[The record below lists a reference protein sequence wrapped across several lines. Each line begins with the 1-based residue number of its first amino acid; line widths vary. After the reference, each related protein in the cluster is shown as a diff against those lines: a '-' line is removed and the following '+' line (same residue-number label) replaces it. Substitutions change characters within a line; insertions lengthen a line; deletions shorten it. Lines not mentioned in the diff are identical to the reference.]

1 MTSQDMSGPPVEKPH
16 MSGPPVEIPSRRWLR
31 TFAFDPMST
40 RLSGEFLTVS
50 VPYEPDLKPGPE
62 GELLQVVDY
71 DPARG
76 KWYALVNLN
85 DPFILA
91 QDGLKP
97 AGGDPRS
104 HQQIVYAVSMSVI
117 ERFERYLGRRFRFHG
132 DEKLRIVP
140 HAFEGRNAF
149 FDPSRWAVLFG
160 YYRANVEDPGPN
172 LPNQIIFTCLSSDI
186 IAHELTHGIVHRLR
200 PYFSEA
206 TNADVFAWHE
216 AFADLIALFQHFANR
231 EVVFDAVN
239 ATNGRIDKGRTLF
252 DLASEFGQSTG
263 RGAALRSAIVDQQR
277 TPARFQAATEPHER
291 GACFVAAVF
300 DAYLDRFQAA
310 IADLLRIATAGTGV
324 LPEGKLHP
332 DLVARVATEAVV
344 TADRF
349 LGMVVGAFDYLPP
362 VDVTFADVI
371 RAIVTSDHALHPD
384 DARGLRSNLVEA
396 LRRRGIIPEKVDSL
410 TDDALKWPSPDGP
423 LSLRD
428 NNPKV
433 PLEDLILAAT
443 MDLDSAGE
451 PGERYRAPKVP
462 LEDPVLAAT
471 TDLDS
476 AGEPGERYRVPNDS
490 PVLGSKRVYTA
501 LTRWARTHAVAIGL
515 EPSLP
520 IALSSVHVTY
530 RRAQDRQPLPKIVVQ
545 YTQRRPDLEEKFRPD
560 LPAEQR
566 TPLRAGTTLIARA
579 NGEVKYIVA
588 KPLPLIAPA
597 ADDQDADYV
606 NTFGQDRLDKM
617 TAWFEQVEHD
627 DPLSIW
633 TDQPA
638 VRRLDFASLHYNGEP

>member
-1 MTSQDMSGPPVEKPH
+1 MTSQDMSGPPI
-16 MSGPPVEIPSRRWLR
+16 EIPSRRWLR

-97 AGGDPRS
+97 AEGDPRS
-104 HQQIVYAVSMSVI
+104 HQQIVYAVAMSVI
-117 ERFERYLGRRFRFHG
+117 ERFERYLGRRFRLRG
-132 DEKLRIVP
+132 DDKLAMVP

-160 YYRANVEDPGPN
+160 YYRANVQDPGPN

-200 PYFSEA
+200 PHFSEA

-216 AFADLIALFQHFANR
+216 AFADLIALFQHFAYPD
-231 EVVFDAVN
+231 VVKDAVN
-239 ATNGRIDKGRTLF
+239 ATSTHIDVSSALF

-263 RGAALRSAIVDQQR
+263 RGAALRSAIRDQQR
-277 TPARFQAATEPHER
+277 TRNGFKNATEPHER

-300 DAYLDRFQAA
+300 DAYLDRFKAA

-332 DLVARVATEAVV
+332 DLVARVATEAVE

-362 VDVTFADVI
+362 VDVTFSDVI

-396 LRRRGIIPEKVDSL
+396 LRRRGIMPEKVYSL
-410 TDDALKWPSPDGP
+410 TDDALKWPSPVGL

-428 NNPKV
+428 NNPEV
-433 PLEDLILAAT
+433 PLADLILAAT

-451 PGERYRAPKVP
+451 RGERYRAP
-462 LEDPVLAAT
+462 
-471 TDLDS
+471 
-476 AGEPGERYRVPNDS
+476 NDS
-490 PVLGSKRVYTA
+490 SVPGRDAPLLGSKRVHTA
-501 LTRWARTHAVAIGL
+501 LTRWARMHAVAIGL
-515 EPSLP
+515 EPSKS
-520 IALSSVHVTY
+520 ITLSGVHVTY
-530 RRAQDRQPLPKIVVQ
+530 RRAQDGQPLPKIVVQ
-545 YTQRRPDLEEKFRPD
+545 YTQRRRDLEEEFQPD

-566 TPLRAGTTLIARA
+566 TPLRAGTTLIARV
-579 NGEVKYIVA
+579 NGEVIYIVA

-597 ADDQDADYV
+597 ADDQDANYV
-606 NTFGQDRLDKM
+606 NTFGHDRLDKM

>member
-1 MTSQDMSGPPVEKPH
+1 MTSEG
-16 MSGPPVEIPSRRWLR
+16 MSGPPVEIPSSRWLR

-40 RLSGEFLTVS
+40 RLSGEFLTVT
-50 VPYEPDLKPGPE
+50 VPYEPDLKAGPA

-76 KWYALVNLN
+76 KWYAPVDLN

-97 AGGDPRS
+97 AEGDPRS
-104 HQQIVYAVSMSVI
+104 HQQIVYAVAMSVI
-117 ERFERYLGRRFRFHG
+117 ERFERYLGRRFRFRG
-132 DEKLRIVP
+132 GKKLGMVP

-149 FDPSRWAVLFG
+149 FDPSREAVLFG
-160 YYRANVEDPGPN
+160 YYRANADDPGPN
-172 LPNQIIFTCLSSDI
+172 LPSQIIFTCLSSDI

-216 AFADLIALFQHFANR
+216 AFADLIALFQHFAYP
-231 EVVFDAVN
+231 EVVVDAVA
-239 ATNGRIDKGRTLF
+239 ATSAQIDVGSALF

-263 RGAALRSAIVDQQR
+263 RGAALRSAIADQHR
-277 TPARFQAATEPHER
+277 TPARFRAATEPHER

-332 DLVARVATEAVV
+332 DLVARVATEAVG

-362 VDVTFADVI
+362 VDVTFSDVI

-384 DARGLRSNLVEA
+384 DGHGLRGTLVEA
-396 LRRRGIIPEKVDSL
+396 LRRRGIIPEKVHSL
-410 TDDALKWPSPDGP
+410 TDDALKWPSPDRP
-423 LSLRD
+423 LNLRD

-433 PLEDLILAAT
+433 PVEDLILAAT
-443 MDLDSAGE
+443 MDLDSSGE
-451 PGERYRAPKVP
+451 PGERYRAPKEP
-462 LEDPVLAAT
+462 LEDPILAAT

-476 AGEPGERYRVPNDS
+476 SGEPGERYRVPNDS

-501 LTRWARTHAVAIGL
+501 LTRWARAHAVAIGL

-545 YTQRRPDLEEKFRPD
+545 YTQRRPDLEEKFQPD

-566 TPLRAGTTLIARA
+566 TPLRAGTTLIARV

-597 ADDQDADYV
+597 AGDQDADYV
-606 NTFGQDRLDKM
+606 NRFGQDRLDKM

-627 DPLSIW
+627 DPLTIW
-633 TDQPA
+633 LDEPA
-638 VRRLDFASLHYNGEP
+638 VRRLDFASLHYNGEPC

>member
-1 MTSQDMSGPPVEKPH
+1 MTSQD

-97 AGGDPRS
+97 AEGDPRS
-104 HQQIVYAVSMSVI
+104 HQQIVYAVAMSVI
-117 ERFERYLGRRFRFHG
+117 ERFELYLGRRFRLRG
-132 DEKLRIVP
+132 DDKLAMVP

-160 YYRANVEDPGPN
+160 YYRANVQDPGPN

-200 PYFSEA
+200 PHFSEA

-216 AFADLIALFQHFANR
+216 AFADLIALFQHFAYPD
-231 EVVFDAVN
+231 VVKDAVN
-239 ATNGRIDKGRTLF
+239 ATSTHIDTAVHFSIWPANSVNLPAGARRCGRRSWINNAHRPGSRRPPNRMSAVR
-252 DLASEFGQSTG
+252 ASSPPCSTPTWIASKRRSPTCCGSRRPEPASCPRASCIPIWWPASPPKPWRPPIASSEWWSALSTISHQSTS
-263 RGAALRSAIVDQQR
+263 RS
-277 TPARFQAATEPHER
+277 
-291 GACFVAAVF
+291 
-300 DAYLDRFQAA
+300 
-310 IADLLRIATAGTGV
+310 
-324 LPEGKLHP
+324 
-332 DLVARVATEAVV
+332 
-344 TADRF
+344 
-349 LGMVVGAFDYLPP
+349 
-362 VDVTFADVI
+362 ADVI

-396 LRRRGIIPEKVDSL
+396 LRRRGIMPEKVDSL
-410 TDDALKWPSPDGP
+410 TDDALKWPSPVGR

-451 PGERYRAPKVP
+451 PGERYR
-462 LEDPVLAAT
+462 
-471 TDLDS
+471 
-476 AGEPGERYRVPNDS
+476 GPNDS
-490 PVLGSKRVYTA
+490 SVPGRDSPLLGSKRVYTA

-515 EPSLP
+515 EPSKS
-520 IALSSVHVTY
+520 ITLSGVHVTY
-530 RRAQDRQPLPKIVVQ
+530 RRAQDGQPLPKIVVQ
-545 YTQRRPDLEEKFRPD
+545 YTQRRRDLEEEFQPD

-566 TPLRAGTTLIARA
+566 TPLRAGATLIARV

-638 VRRLDFASLHYNGEP
+638 VQRLDFASLHYNGEQ

>member
-1 MTSQDMSGPPVEKPH
+1 MTSEG

-40 RLSGEFLTVS
+40 RLSGEFLTVT
-50 VPYEPDLKPGPE
+50 VPYEPDLEAGPA

-76 KWYALVNLN
+76 KWYAPVNLN

-97 AGGDPRS
+97 AEGDPRS
-104 HQQIVYAVSMSVI
+104 HQQIVYAIAMSVI
-117 ERFERYLGRRFRFHG
+117 ERFERYLGRRFRFRG
-132 DEKLRIVP
+132 GKKLGMVP

-149 FDPSRWAVLFG
+149 FDPSREAVLFG
-160 YYRANVEDPGPN
+160 YYRANAEDPGPN

-216 AFADLIALFQHFANR
+216 AFADLIALFQHFAYR
-231 EVVFDAVN
+231 EVVVDAVA
-239 ATNGRIDKGRTLF
+239 ATSAQIDVGSALF

-263 RGAALRSAIVDQQR
+263 RGAALRSAIADQQR

-362 VDVTFADVI
+362 VDVTFSDVI

-384 DARGLRSNLVEA
+384 DGRGLRGTLVEA
-396 LRRRGIIPEKVDSL
+396 LRRRGIIPEKVHSL
-410 TDDALKWPSPDGP
+410 TDDALKWPSPDGR

-443 MDLDSAGE
+443 MDLDSSGE

-462 LEDPVLAAT
+462 LEDPILAAT

-545 YTQRRPDLEEKFRPD
+545 YTQRRPDLEEKFQPD

-597 ADDQDADYV
+597 AGDQDADYV
-606 NTFGQDRLDKM
+606 NRFGQDRLDKM
-617 TAWFEQVEHD
+617 TVWFEQVEHD

-633 TDQPA
+633 IDQPA
-638 VRRLDFASLHYNGEP
+638 VRRLDFASLHYNGEPC